1 MARCDSYFYKP
12 EILDKTIRMDK
23 DTQTNE
29 EEFFKSEC
37 SEHKMQFKFQN
48 EAHLK
53 FFEQHM
59 KNRCRICMK
68 QSGNLKNSLSEH
80 SRMELKACLAFLMSS
95 LDFSENMCEGCTH
108 VLSTVKIWI
117 FHWSNSEKLFVHL
130 KDAAKEFRKNHTISK
145 NEHGKV
151 EDLKLVRNESMYQA
165 FQRLEI
171 KPNEERIE
179 ASAHTKFRRRSAYV
193 PKKITN
199 LSMVEQFMVTKFTH
213 LRNHSKH
220 NEAPSKTVPLKVNNR
235 APKRSINRA
244 VPTKAKLKELKPIK
258 VKEVKNVK
266 PKVTP
271 KPSPMPILLLANP
284 SSKSPETLTISK
296 EQFRTKSNHW
306 CKPIKKVSQSP
317 DQSTDDSRRLV
328 VSSPRTPT
336 IQMNS
341 IPVYQVNLNCIQN
354 QKTDSPSPLIII
366 KSPSDLNSQSSISE
380 ILKIYDPSKSL
391 EALSKQSVNVDLSIK
406 RKSENPGT
414 SPKTKKRRKSM
425 GVLKLEGKEIT
436 KKSETPPPR
445 RVTRSMSVYKPT
457 SELAK
462 PLEEPNDWS
471 GSEVE
476 WNPNDDLDNIW
487 VKEYAPSMKRCKE
500 MGKFDKEE
508 LQFLGFDDPV
518 WKNNSRRKSVL
529 LS

>member
-12 EILDKTIRMDK
+12 EILAKTIKMDK

-53 FFEQHM
+53 FYEQHM

-68 QSGNLKNSLSEH
+68 QSSNLKNSLSEH
-80 SRMELKACLAFLMSS
+80 SKMELKGCLAFLMSS

-108 VLSTVKIWI
+108 VLNTVKIWI

-130 KDAAKEFRKNHTISK
+130 QDAAKEFRKNNTIYSTK
-145 NEHGKV
+145 IDTV
-151 EDLKLVRNESMYQA
+151 ENLKLVRNESMYQA

-171 KPNEERIE
+171 KPTEADHQHIE
-179 ASAHTKFRRRSAYV
+179 ASAHTKYRRRSSYV

-199 LSMVEQFMVTKFTH
+199 LSMVEQFMVTKYTNV
-213 LRNHSKH
+213 RNYK
-220 NEAPSKTVPLKVNNR
+220 EPTVQPKSLPPLKANNTNKSVSKKSKVV
-235 APKRSINRA
+235 ANKPKE
-244 VPTKAKLKELKPIK
+244 PP
-258 VKEVKNVK
+258 K
-266 PKVTP
+266 PKVVP
-271 KPSPMPILLLANP
+271 KPNTLPVLVLASPNSSPKDFR
-284 SSKSPETLTISK
+284 SKSSN
-296 EQFRTKSNHW
+296 NHW

-317 DQSTDDSRRLV
+317 DQCTDDSRRLV

-336 IQMNS
+336 VQMNS

-354 QKTDSPSPLIII
+354 QKIDSPSGKAQPLIII
-366 KSPSDLNSQSSISE
+366 KSPQDLNAQANISE
-380 ILKIYDPSKSL
+380 ILKIYDPTKSL
-391 EALSKQSVNVDLSIK
+391 EALSKQSADVQLK
-406 RKSENPGT
+406 RTHEVSGMSSMKPN
-414 SPKTKKRRKSM
+414 KRRKS
-425 GVLKLEGKEIT
+425 VSATTLKMHEQKP
-436 KKSETPPPR
+436 ETPPPR

-457 SELAK
+457 AETTEGQ
-462 PLEEPNDWS
+462 PVDEGNDWS

-476 WNPNDDLDNIW
+476 WNPDDDLDGIW
-487 VKEYAPSMKRCKE
+487 VKEYAPSLKKC
-500 MGKFDKEE
+500 GKHDKEE
-508 LQFLGFDDPV
+508 QQFLGFDDPI